1 MGNHA
6 HGRRATRIGARTFM
20 VLQIIDSKPFI
31 LIKFKPMPKISE
43 DIIRAVT
50 DAAKIEEVVKDI
62 IGERRQDNPGGLH
75 KAGVNMTCLC
85 PFHDDKNDGNLIIRP
100 STLSAQAIGRNS
112 YRCFVCDAKGGPVQ
126 FLMNAEKMSFPDA
139 IRWLGKKYNIPVDDV
154 PVNWTPPPPKP
165 VPPPLP
171 PLAMER
177 KWVKQLMGD
186 YNYNPFTLW
195 FGRLPW
201 NDVQRRQM
209 KRTLWQ
215 YCVGC
220 WHDGRVVFWYID
232 HEGIPRSAKLMSY
245 HADGHRDKERNPGW
259 LYNQEGYR
267 DICRPDEHTILK
279 PLFGSH
285 LLKSYPDASVN
296 VVESEKTA
304 LIMANYFGNL
314 DSQLWL
320 ACGGLKFLKIESM
333 QPLIDQGRKV
343 WLWPDKDG
351 VQGWQEVADKLGSE
365 NVQVYTKFFDA
376 CWEPEDGDKAD
387 IADIAVRILYH
398 PDWVPREVAS
408 SRPSEARG
416 ENSEIS
422 RQARNDN
429 KKPSVMSSEVE
440 TSPPKPDGVTDAE
453 WMEHLDIMKQ
463 IGDYELIHPQDE
475 PFLDPEELR
484 DPQLH
489 QWREVLRQKYNFN
502 KTKTNGKT
510 KE

>member
-1 MGNHA
+1 
-6 HGRRATRIGARTFM
+6 
-20 VLQIIDSKPFI
+20 
-31 LIKFKPMPKISE
+31 MPKISD
-43 DIIRAVT
+43 DIIRTVLEQ
-50 DAAKIEEVVKDI
+50 AKIEDVVGDFVTL
-62 IGERRQDNPGGLH
+62 R
-75 KAGVNMTCLC
+75 KAGVNMTGIC
-85 PFHDDKNDGNLIIRP
+85 PFHDDKHDGNFIVRP
-100 STLSAQAIGRNS
+100 STLSPGTAGRNT
-112 YRCFVCDAKGGPVQ
+112 YHCFVCMRQGEGGGPVD
-126 FLMNAEKMSFPDA
+126 FLMKAENMSFPDA
-139 IRWLGKKYNIPVDDV
+139 IRYLGKKYCIDVDNIPI
-154 PVNWTPPPPKP
+154 NWTPPPPRP

-177 KWVKQLMGD
+177 NWVKQLMGD

-201 NDVQRRQM
+201 NEHQRRQM

-267 DICRPDEHTILK
+267 DICLPDEHTILK

-304 LIMANYFGNL
+304 LIMANYFGMP

-320 ACGGLKFLKIESM
+320 ACGGLKQLKIESM
-333 QPLIDQGRKV
+333 QPLIDQGRQV

-351 VQGWQEVADKLGSE
+351 VEGWKELADKLGSE
-365 NVQVYTKFFDA
+365 KVQVYTKFFDA
-376 CWEPEDGDKAD
+376 CWIEEDGPKAD
-387 IADIAVRILYH
+387 IADIAVRMLYH
-398 PDWVPREVAS
+398 PDWVPREIKADE
-408 SRPSEARG
+408 PKA
-416 ENSEIS
+416 
-422 RQARNDN
+422 
-429 KKPSVMSSEVE
+429 VE
-440 TSPPKPDGVTDAE
+440 TEAKPMPPKPDGISDEE
-453 WMEHLDIMKQ
+453 WRKHLDIMRQ
-463 IGDYELIHPQDE
+463 IGNYELAHPNDE

-484 DPQLH
+484 DPRLH
-489 QWREVLRQKYNFN
+489 QWRETLRQRYNFN
-502 KTKTNGKT
+502 KTKRN
-510 KE
+510 E